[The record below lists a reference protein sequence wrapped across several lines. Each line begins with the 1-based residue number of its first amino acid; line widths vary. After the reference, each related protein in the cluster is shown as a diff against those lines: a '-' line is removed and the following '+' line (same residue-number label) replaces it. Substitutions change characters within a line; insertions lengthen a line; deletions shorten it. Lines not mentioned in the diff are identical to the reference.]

1 MPSNN
6 SKVILIRREIYIID
20 DLSTKALININIIK
34 SKEIVLNTF
43 KNLTI
48 IKSYKSL

>member
-34 SKEIVLNTF
+34 SKEIVLDIF
-43 KNLTI
+43 KNLAI
-48 IKSYKSL
+48 IEFYKNL